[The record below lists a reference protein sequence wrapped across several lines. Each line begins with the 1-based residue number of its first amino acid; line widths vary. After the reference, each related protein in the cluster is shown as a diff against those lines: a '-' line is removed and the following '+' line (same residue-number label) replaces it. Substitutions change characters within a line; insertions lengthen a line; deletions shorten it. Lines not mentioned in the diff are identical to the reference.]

1 MHSIEYDDGASMN
14 FRPTKP
20 TRVSA
25 QIAEQIRSSILA
37 GEFTPGEKLPPER
50 ELAELFGVSRPSV
63 RQAINMLASS
73 GMVISS
79 QGVGTIVLS
88 MVDASSETNLSELIK
103 VEQERALE
111 ILEVRKG
118 VESWT
123 AFYAAQRALPED
135 LSRLQIVINAMERN
149 HETGVNSLD
158 FDVNF
163 HILIA
168 RAAHNIAWLQLMQ
181 TLFDSM
187 RKFQQSV
194 WRSIYFPKED
204 FHVAYDFHRQIFEAI
219 REKDGLL
226 AQKLMVEHLDIAQK
240 RCIAYLSQPENQNL
254 KLS

>member
-1 MHSIEYDDGASMN
+1 MN
-14 FRPTKP
+14 FQPTKP
-20 TRVSA
+20 TRVST

-88 MVDASSETNLSELIK
+88 MVDSTSETHLSELIR
-103 VEQERALE
+103 VEQERALD

-149 HETGVNSLD
+149 HESGVNSLD

-168 RAAHNIAWLQLMQ
+168 RAAHNVAWLQLMQ

-187 RKFQQSV
+187 RKFQQRV

-204 FHVAYDFHRQIFEAI
+204 YHAVYDFHRQIFEAI
-219 REKDGLL
+219 RDKNGLM
-226 AQKLMVEHLDIAQK
+226 AQKLMVEHLDIAQD
-240 RCIAYLSQPENQNL
+240 RCIAYLSQPQNHNTQQV
-254 KLS
+254 

>member
-1 MHSIEYDDGASMN
+1 MN
-14 FRPTKP
+14 FQPTKP

-50 ELAELFGVSRPSV
+50 ELAEMFGVSRPSV

-88 MVDASSETNLSELIK
+88 LVDSTAETHLSELLRG
-103 VEQERALE
+103 EQERALD

-118 VESWT
+118 VEGWT
-123 AFYAAQRALPED
+123 SFYAAQRALPED
-135 LSRLQIVINAMERN
+135 LSRLQMVINAMETN
-149 HETGVNSLD
+149 FDSGVNSLD
-158 FDVNF
+158 YDVNF

-168 RAAHNIAWLQLMQ
+168 RATHNVAWLQLMQ

-204 FHVAYDFHRQIFEAI
+204 YRIAYDFHRQIFNAI
-219 REKDGLL
+219 RAKDGAK
-226 AQKLMVEHLDIAQK
+226 AQELMLEHLNIAQE
-240 RCIAYLSQPENQNL
+240 RCMAYLSKTPHQPVQQA
-254 KLS
+254 

>member
-1 MHSIEYDDGASMN
+1 MN
-14 FRPTKP
+14 FQPTKP

-25 QIAEQIRSSILA
+25 QIADQIRASILA

-88 MVDASSETNLSELIK
+88 MVDSASETHLSELIR

-123 AFYAAQRALPED
+123 TFYAAKRALPED

-149 HETGVNSLD
+149 YESGVNSLD

-168 RAAHNIAWLQLMQ
+168 RASHNVAWLQLMQ

-187 RKFQQSV
+187 RKFQQRV

-204 FHVAYDFHRQIFEAI
+204 FHIAYEFHRQIFDAI
-219 REKDGLL
+219 RTKDGLL
-226 AQKLMVEHLDIAQK
+226 AQTLMVEHLNIAQE
-240 RCIAYLSQPENQNL
+240 RCIAYLSQTQDHHTE
-254 KLS
+254 

>member
-1 MHSIEYDDGASMN
+1 MN

-25 QIAEQIRSSILA
+25 QIADQIRASILA
-37 GEFTPGEKLPPER
+37 GEFSPGEKLPPER

-63 RQAINMLASS
+63 RQAINMLAST

-88 MVDASSETNLSELIK
+88 IVDSASETHLSELLR

-118 VESWT
+118 VEGWT

-135 LSRLQIVINAMERN
+135 LSRLQIVINAMEKN
-149 HETGVNSLD
+149 FDSGVNSLD
-158 FDVNF
+158 YDVNF

-168 RAAHNIAWLQLMQ
+168 RAAHNIVWLQLMQ

-187 RKFQQSV
+187 RKFQQNV
-194 WRSIYFPKED
+194 WRSIYFPRED
-204 FHVAYDFHRQIFEAI
+204 FHIAYDFHRQIFDAI
-219 REKDGLL
+219 RAKNSER
-226 AQKLMVEHLDIAQK
+226 AQALMLEHLNIAQE
-240 RCIAYLSQPENQNL
+240 RCMAYLSQMQNQ
-254 KLS
+254 SAQQP

>member
-1 MHSIEYDDGASMN
+1 MK
-14 FRPTKP
+14 FQPTKP

-37 GEFTPGEKLPPER
+37 GEFSPGEKLPPER

-88 MVDASSETNLSELIK
+88 IVDSAAETHLSELLR
-103 VEQERALE
+103 VEQERALD

-118 VESWT
+118 VEGWT
-123 AFYAAQRALPED
+123 SFYAAHRALPED
-135 LSRLQIVINAMERN
+135 LSRLQIVINAMEKN
-149 HETGVNSLD
+149 FDSGVNSLD
-158 FDVNF
+158 YDVNF

-168 RAAHNIAWLQLMQ
+168 RAAHNVAWLQLMQ

-187 RKFQQSV
+187 RKFQQRV
-194 WRSIYFPKED
+194 WRSIYFPRED
-204 FHVAYDFHRQIFEAI
+204 YHIPYDFHRQIFDAI
-219 REKDGLL
+219 RAKDGEK
-226 AQKLMVEHLDIAQK
+226 AQSLMLEHLNIAQE
-240 RCIAYLSQPENQNL
+240 RCIAYLAQTQQQETQQQ
-254 KLS
+254 